1 MFDTTTKLKDM
12 IAQESARIIA
22 EQGIEN
28 FSVAKAKAAKF
39 LNAEKKGCLPN
50 NSEVEKNFFNTL
62 KYSIINLI
70 VI

>member
-28 FSVAKAKAAKF
+28 FSVAKAKAAKI
-39 LNAEKKGCLPN
+39 LNAEKKDAYQII
-50 NSEVEKNFFNTL
+50 L
-62 KYSIINLI
+62 K
-70 VI
+70 